1 MAVRR
6 PIATFAVAA
15 LLGAFLSLSISVALV
30 AIVAA
35 IAGVFLIGYA
45 WRNLTA
51 RGGAIFGWGMCWFL
65 LIGSNYVRCV
75 SMGPDCGG
83 ADGMVAFVGVG
94 GALALAGIGL
104 ATLERVS
111 GLYRRFVKGKP

>member
-15 LLGAFLSLSISVALV
+15 LLGACLSLSISVALL

-35 IAGVFLIGYA
+35 IGAVFLIGYA
-45 WRNLTA
+45 WRSLTA
-51 RGGAIFGWGMCWFL
+51 LGGAIFGWGTCWFL
-65 LIGSNYVRCV
+65 LSGSNYLRCV

-83 ADGMVAFVGVG
+83 ADGMLAFVGVG
-94 GALALAGIGL
+94 AALVLAGIGV
-104 ATLERVS
+104 ATFGPLS
-111 GLYRRFVKGKP
+111 NS